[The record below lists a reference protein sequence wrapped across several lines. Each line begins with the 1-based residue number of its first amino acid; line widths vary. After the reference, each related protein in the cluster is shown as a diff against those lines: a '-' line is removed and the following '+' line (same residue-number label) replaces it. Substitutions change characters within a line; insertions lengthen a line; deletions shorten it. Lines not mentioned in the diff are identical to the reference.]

1 MTKKERLKIY
11 ESFFHQMN
19 VHCITMNQAKITEA
33 VGLIDSWSY
42 AHRCGNGEYT
52 EYEQKKIVDKV
63 VLKMKEF
70 K

>member
-1 MTKKERLKIY
+1 
-11 ESFFHQMN
+11 MN